1 MGLKSKVQGTLER
14 EPHGLFKFRVDGPLR
29 AVQDG
34 FIIKPNL
41 KAKRLKVI
49 I

>member
-1 MGLKSKVQGTLER
+1 MGLKSKVQGTLGR
-14 EPHGLFKFRVDGPLR
+14 EPHGPFKFRVDGPSR

-41 KAKRLKVI
+41 EAKRLKVI